1 MSLTMI
7 EQLEEIQEEGLSLTD
22 MLEFDSSRSAA
33 HLLDGAN
40 SPADELLNSFTAHDF
55 EKKEERDALD
65 STEASLSV
73 ADVDRTATDKG
84 SELAPALSLYLHEIG
99 CIPRLTAKE
108 EMRLALL
115 AQQGGLEQHCATQD
129 NTLPNDAV
137 MERAKAAQRRL
148 MEANLRLVVS
158 IAKKYQNRGLTLL
171 DLIQEGN
178 IGLMIAVEK
187 FDPTKGYKFS
197 TYATWWIRQFVSRAI
212 ANKART
218 IRIPVY
224 LFEMIN
230 RISRVSARLYQDL
243 GREPFVDEIAQQM
256 GTSVEK
262 IREALKASQQPISLE
277 TPLDEENDNELG
289 DVLEDQALQSPT
301 EITAQHQLQ
310 EYIADALQDVSE
322 REREILQL
330 RYGLLDGTSHSLT
343 EVGKLLHLS
352 RERVRQIEMRAL
364 QKLRVKRSDQLQD
377 FLN

>member
-1 MSLTMI
+1 
-7 EQLEEIQEEGLSLTD
+7 
-22 MLEFDSSRSAA
+22 
-33 HLLDGAN
+33 
-40 SPADELLNSFTAHDF
+40 
-55 EKKEERDALD
+55 
-65 STEASLSV
+65 
-73 ADVDRTATDKG
+73 
-84 SELAPALSLYLHEIG
+84 
-99 CIPRLTAKE
+99 
-108 EMRLALL
+108 
-115 AQQGGLEQHCATQD
+115 
-129 NTLPNDAV
+129 
-137 MERAKAAQRRL
+137 
-148 MEANLRLVVS
+148 
-158 IAKKYQNRGLTLL
+158 
-171 DLIQEGN
+171 
-178 IGLMIAVEK
+178 
-187 FDPTKGYKFS
+187 
-197 TYATWWIRQFVSRAI
+197 
-212 ANKART
+212 
-218 IRIPVY
+218 
-224 LFEMIN
+224 MIN

-289 DVLEDQALQSPT
+289 DVLEDQTLQSPT

>member
-212 ANKART
+212 ANKARS

-289 DVLEDQALQSPT
+289 DVLEDQTLQSPT

>member
-40 SPADELLNSFTAHDF
+40 SPADELLNSFTAHGF

-115 AQQGGLEQHCATQD
+115 AQQGRLEQHRATQD

-212 ANKART
+212 ANKARS

-289 DVLEDQALQSPT
+289 DVLEDQTLQSPT

>member
-1 MSLTMI
+1 MPLTMI
-7 EQLEEIQEEGLSLTD
+7 EQLEEIQEEGSSLTD
-22 MLEFDSSRSAA
+22 ILEFASSRSAA

-40 SPADELLNSFTAHDF
+40 RPADELLNSFTAHDF
-55 EKKEERDALD
+55 EEKEERNAPD
-65 STEASLSV
+65 STEARLSV
-73 ADVDRTATDKG
+73 ADADHTASDEG

-99 CIPRLTAKE
+99 RIPRLTAKE

-115 AQQGGLEQHCATQD
+115 AQQGRLEQHRATQD

-137 MERAKAAQRRL
+137 MERAKAAQHRL

-158 IAKKYQNRGLTLL
+158 IAKKHQKRGLTLL

-178 IGLMIAVEK
+178 TGLMIAVEK

-212 ANKART
+212 ANQART
-218 IRIPVY
+218 IRLPVY
-224 LFEMIN
+224 LSERIN
-230 RISRVSARLYQDL
+230 RVARVSARLYQDL
-243 GREPFVDEIAQQM
+243 GREPLVEEIAQQM
-256 GTSVEK
+256 GVSVDK
-262 IREALKASQQPISLE
+262 IRESFKASQQPISLE
-277 TPLDEENDNELG
+277 TPLGEENDNELG
-289 DVLEDQALQSPT
+289 DVLEDQMLQSPT

-343 EVGKLLHLS
+343 EVGELLHLS
-352 RERVRQIEMRAL
+352 RERVRQIEMKAL
-364 QKLRVKRSDQLQD
+364 QKLRVKRSDELKD

>member
-22 MLEFDSSRSAA
+22 MSEFDSSRSAA

-212 ANKART
+212 ANKARS

-289 DVLEDQALQSPT
+289 DVLEDQTLQSPT

>member
-115 AQQGGLEQHCATQD
+115 AQQGRLEQHRAIQD

-289 DVLEDQALQSPT
+289 DVLEDQTLQSPT

>member
-289 DVLEDQALQSPT
+289 DVLEDQTLQSPT

>member
-1 MSLTMI
+1 MSLTII

-22 MLEFDSSRSAA
+22 MLEFDSSLSAA

-115 AQQGGLEQHCATQD
+115 AQQGRLEQHRATQD

-212 ANKART
+212 ANKARS